1 MITFE
6 KVTKKFGSIVAL
18 EDVSFEIEEGEFAF
32 ITGPSGAGK
41 TTVVK
46 LLLRQLK
53 PDSGRILIDGK
64 DISAIKSRDIP
75 FYRRKVGVVFQDFK
89 LLPDMT
95 VYENIALA
103 LQVSGE
109 NDKEKAG
116 KKTKDTLEQVGLL
129 ERANLFPRQLAGGEL
144 QRAVIARAL
153 VVNPKII
160 LADEPTGNLDPATAR
175 QIVSLLAKAAD
186 EDTTVLMATHNADIV
201 NSVKRHVIQLKK
213 GKLSSDRKSGRYEE

>member
-116 KKTKDTLEQVGLL
+116 KKVRNALEQVGLL

-186 EDTTVLMATHNADIV
+186 EDTTVLMATHNVDIV

-213 GKLSSDRKSGRYEE
+213 GKLASDRRTGRYEE